1 VSPLLASEISCHEL
15 VELIT
20 DYLEGA
26 LPRRARARFDAHIR
40 ACPHC
45 NAYLDQVRTTIRLTG
60 RLREDDLDPA
70 ARATLLAAF
79 RDWKLGS

>member
-1 VSPLLASEISCHEL
+1 MSPLMAREISCHEL

-26 LPRRARARFDAHIR
+26 LPRRTRARFDAHIR

-45 NAYLDQVRTTIRLTG
+45 SAYLDQVRTTISLTG

-79 RDWKLGS
+79 RDWKLES